1 MLLGRL
7 DEIFI
12 EIFIMSTTQ
21 EEQSNK
27 LKQETKSVEK
37 WGATLGIS
45 IGVFIFALD
54 VYIVNLGL
62 PIMVES
68 LHTSF
73 ATIQWVVLSYL
84 LAIAIF
90 VLSAAKLGDMWS
102 KKQLYIIG
110 MIVFTISSLLCG
122 LAPNVGFLIAFRALQ
137 GLGAAFLSG
146 LGTAM
151 IVEVFPPEERG
162 LGLGIRAGVFGL
174 GITLGPTVGGLLI
187 SLGGWPLIFF
197 VNVPIGI
204 VGSLIVARLVPPS
217 VVTGSK
223 QGFDVIGTLILTITL
238 TCFTL
243 AITLL
248 QNGSSSHTVLA
259 LFVISAIS
267 LACFLLVESRLLE
280 PMLDL
285 TIFRSLEF
293 SLGLTLRFLGN
304 FVMAGVIF
312 MLPFFLELVKHYPTK
327 QVGLLLAVPPVL
339 IVLTAPIAGILAD
352 RFGALAISLIG
363 LILMAVGCLLLSTFD
378 TELTIRNYI
387 LAIIPYG
394 LGVGMFQSPNN
405 SAIMGASPKG
415 QLGLASGLL
424 SLSRILGQTA
434 GVPLVGALF
443 SFVAIASAKLAP
455 NIDVTNAPIEAIVL
469 GTQTTFRIVAALLI
483 ASIILTGLLWLLE
496 HKKAKASQVM
506 ENLPDY

>member
-1 MLLGRL
+1 M
-7 DEIFI
+7 
-12 EIFIMSTTQ
+12 TKTQ
-21 EEQSNK
+21 EEQVNK
-27 LKQETKSVEK
+27 LKPETKSVEK

-62 PIMVES
+62 PMMVES

-102 KKQLYIIG
+102 KKRLYIIG
-110 MIVFTISSLLCG
+110 MIIFTISSLLCG
-122 LAPNVGFLIAFRALQ
+122 LAPNVSFLIAFRALQ
-137 GLGAAFLSG
+137 GLGAAFMSG

-187 SLGGWPLIFF
+187 HLGGWPLIFL

-204 VGSLIVARLVPPS
+204 VGSLIVARLVPSS
-217 VVTGSK
+217 VVSGSK
-223 QGFDVIGTLILTITL
+223 QGFDLIGTLILTLTL

-243 AITLL
+243 GITLL
-248 QNGSSSHTVLA
+248 QSGSSSNTA
-259 LFVISAIS
+259 LTLLVVSVIS
-267 LACFLLVESRLLE
+267 LACFLVVESRLLE

-285 TIFRSLEF
+285 EIFRSLEF
-293 SLGLTLRFLGN
+293 SLGLALRFLGN

-312 MLPFFLELVKHYPTK
+312 MLPFFLELVKHYPTE
-327 QVGLLLAVPPVL
+327 QAGLLLAVPPIL
-339 IVLTAPIAGILAD
+339 IVLTAPIAGIFSD
-352 RFGALAISLIG
+352 RFGASIISLTG
-363 LILMAVGCLLLSTFD
+363 LVLMAVGCLLLSTFD
-378 TELTIRNYI
+378 TELTILNYI
-387 LAIIPYG
+387 LSIIPYG
-394 LGVGMFQSPNN
+394 VGVGMFQSPNN
-405 SAIMGASPKG
+405 SAIMGAAPKER
-415 QLGLASGLL
+415 LGIASGLL

-455 NIDVTNAPIEAIVL
+455 NIDVTKAPIEALVF
-469 GTQTTFRIVAALLI
+469 GTQTTFRIIAALLMV
-483 ASIILTGLLWLLE
+483 STILAVFLWFLE
-496 HKKAKASQVM
+496 RKKAKESKTLLGY
-506 ENLPDY
+506 EKSTRLLITDHS